1 MIETKNFSRNIEASK
16 SRLDVIEKNT
26 NIFSIFNQHDL
37 PILRNIVSGKGKLI
51 TVILILTFVVGIVE
65 GLRAV
70 AVIALIKTLT
80 ASVAELSTFANYS
93 AFGFQFNFLEKYS
106 TRYDMI
112 EMVAYVILATTIII
126 SILKY
131 IVSLT
136 SVNLRQI
143 ILRKIRV
150 SVLKKI
156 FSFPLD
162 FYTHARSGE
171 LIFLITSEASRV
183 TSAIYNVKDLI
194 AHLITGTVFF
204 SILVYLNW
212 KMSILLI
219 IFSIVFFLLNLI
231 VEKRIK
237 ISSLIAND
245 LVNSSSHVIHQILN
259 GIKMIKIGNLE
270 NKELKDFSKLHKQY
284 DTHEIIVGKLR
295 AFSGVIQEV
304 FFILLL
310 FSSVF
315 LVRYVYPSDGLVEVG
330 SDILA
335 YLFMLLRF
343 VPSARGVISSRGAI
357 ISAYGPLSRIVAILK
372 RENGGDWLQN
382 QETDKLKT
390 EINTLRLNK
399 VSFNYSDDE
408 DMSSLNGVTYEFKQG
423 KRYAIVG
430 PSGSGKSTL
439 LDLCAGIIQPK
450 DGQIFINQDKID
462 NTRKLRDPQVV
473 SYVNQEPVIFHT
485 NMRDNISFYN
495 RDASESEIEEAVSY
509 AQLENL
515 ISANKDGLDMLVGE
529 RGQALSGGEKQRI
542 GLARSF
548 LQKSFVMLIDEGTN
562 ALDYITEKNVYDS
575 IQKVGSDK
583 IVIVVA
589 HRITAIKDFDEILV
603 LKDGCIVE
611 SGTHHQLMSLEGEY
625 VKLIHSH
632 NDVT

>member
-1 MIETKNFSRNIEASK
+1 
-16 SRLDVIEKNT
+16 
-26 NIFSIFNQHDL
+26 
-37 PILRNIVSGKGKLI
+37 
-51 TVILILTFVVGIVE
+51 
-65 GLRAV
+65 
-70 AVIALIKTLT
+70 
-80 ASVAELSTFANYS
+80 
-93 AFGFQFNFLEKYS
+93 
-106 TRYDMI
+106 
-112 EMVAYVILATTIII
+112 
-126 SILKY
+126 
-131 IVSLT
+131 
-136 SVNLRQI
+136 
-143 ILRKIRV
+143 
-150 SVLKKI
+150 
-156 FSFPLD
+156 
-162 FYTHARSGE
+162 
-171 LIFLITSEASRV
+171 
-183 TSAIYNVKDLI
+183 
-194 AHLITGTVFF
+194 
-204 SILVYLNW
+204 
-212 KMSILLI
+212 
-219 IFSIVFFLLNLI
+219 
-231 VEKRIK
+231 
-237 ISSLIAND
+237 LIAND

-343 VPSARGVISSRGAI
+343 VPSARGVISSRGTI
-357 ISAYGPLSRIVAILK
+357 IGAYGPLSRIVAILK

-603 LKDGCIVE
+603 LKNGCIVE